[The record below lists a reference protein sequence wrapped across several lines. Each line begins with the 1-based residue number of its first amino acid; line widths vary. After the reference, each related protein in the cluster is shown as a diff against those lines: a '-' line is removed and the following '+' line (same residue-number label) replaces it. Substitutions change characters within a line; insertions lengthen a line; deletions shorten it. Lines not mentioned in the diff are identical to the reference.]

1 MTDQL
6 VGQLHEVR
14 ERFFLEHRE
23 GILKK
28 ESKLCACLNSVAL
41 TSVSSGAF
49 YKKCLQLASEC
60 EFYIFKLFINLQFFF
75 LNYK

>member
-14 ERFFLEHRE
+14 ESFFTEHRE

-41 TSVSSGAF
+41 TSVLSGAF
-49 YKKCLQLASEC
+49 YK
-60 EFYIFKLFINLQFFF
+60 
-75 LNYK
+75 

>member
-14 ERFFLEHRE
+14 ESFFTEHRE

-41 TSVSSGAF
+41 TSVLSGAF
-49 YKKCLQLASEC
+49 NK
-60 EFYIFKLFINLQFFF
+60 
-75 LNYK
+75 

>member
-1 MTDQL
+1 MKCEK
-6 VGQLHEVR
+6 G
-14 ERFFLEHRE
+14 FFSEHRE

-41 TSVSSGAF
+41 TSVLSGAF
-49 YKKCLQLASEC
+49 YKECLQLASEC

-75 LNYK
+75 